1 MGRRDQIDIMATLSL
16 KGEHHL
22 CKGFAGYCFSGP
34 ALADIK
40 ILAVFTGK
48 IASGK
53 KNSTGSMTPGKRRL
67 FSEMRSET

>member
-1 MGRRDQIDIMATLSL
+1 LQGD
-16 KGEHHL
+16 HYL
-22 CKGFAGYCFSGP
+22 CQRFAGNGFSGP